1 MKIVF
6 VHDYSMIFSWALNL
20 DNMCI
25 KARNESMEEIPDM
38 FKKGSVMNFD
48 YTKEP
53 GRCLLDRNLSHE
65 GRPLMSVITPY
76 FNAGKYF
83 KQTFNCIMNQ
93 TFPWFEWIIVNDGST
108 EEESLNVLEELVTL
122 DDRIRMISQKN
133 EGLSSARNAGVKVST
148 TDIIVPLDADDLIGP
163 TYLEYLY
170 WALYFCPQ
178 ASWAYTDSCG
188 FAGDEYLWKR
198 PFSAMEM
205 RKENLLVCTA
215 AIRKKAIEAV
225 DGYYSGEKYF
235 NEDWHFWLRLL
246 SKGMYPVHTS
256 GYLFWY
262 RRSNSG
268 ILKQVESD
276 KKKRRKSL
284 SLIHEAAKNVDEGLK
299 AVEYPKDLLLNR
311 FYALKSSSWDRSV
324 FKERNKIRI
333 LMLIPW
339 MVMGGADIFNLDV
352 CARIDKE
359 KYEIGIITTQPSENS
374 WQQRFEEHVTDIFNL
389 PEFLDTANWAEFI
402 SYYIK
407 SREID
412 ILFLSNS
419 YYGYYLVPWLRKEFP
434 QLAIIDYVHME
445 EWYWR
450 NGGYARISGS
460 MGEILEKTYVCNGGT
475 RKVLIDDFGRGNE
488 SVETLYIGV
497 DQDKFSANKVEYG
510 KAKATLEIESGRP
523 MVLFPCRIHPQKRPF
538 LMLEI
543 AKKVKDEIPD
553 IAFAVVG
560 DGPQFEELK
569 TAIEREKLQKTIF
582 LAGRQTDMLP
592 WYKDCVLT
600 LICSLKEG
608 LALTAYESLSMGKPV
623 ITSDV
628 GGQKELVD
636 HTVGRVIPLMQ
647 DEESSLDARE
657 FDQQEVELYVGAIKE
672 ILADDVMYREM
683 CAACRD
689 RIVKHFS
696 SQIMIG
702 KLEKIFTHLAESE
715 NKERER
721 VSKDLRKYPHLIQEP
736 AILYGEIEA
745 FEGLFMNEE
754 TLNKS
759 ELVRLA
765 NSKWGR
771 RAIKLMFKLKIN
783 KLFK

>member
-1 MKIVF
+1 
-6 VHDYSMIFSWALNL
+6 
-20 DNMCI
+20 
-25 KARNESMEEIPDM
+25 
-38 FKKGSVMNFD
+38 MNFD

-65 GRPLMSVITPY
+65 GQPLMSIITPY
-76 FNAGKYF
+76 YNAGKYF
-83 KQTFNCIMNQ
+83 EQTFNCVMNQ

-108 EEESLNVLEELVTL
+108 EEYSLKVLEKLVPL
-122 DDRIRMISQKN
+122 DDRIRVVSQKN
-133 EGLSSARNAGVKVST
+133 EGLSSARNTGVREST
-148 TDIIVPLDADDLIGP
+148 TDIIVPLDADDLVGP
-163 TYLEYLY
+163 TFLEYLY
-170 WALYFCPQ
+170 WALYFTPQ

-188 FAGDEYLWKR
+188 FSGDEYLWKR
-198 PFSAMEM
+198 PFSAAEM
-205 RKENLLVCTA
+205 CKENLLVCTA
-215 AIRKKAIEAV
+215 AIRKKAIDSV

-276 KKKRRKSL
+276 KKKKEKSL
-284 SLIHEAAKNVDEGLK
+284 SLIHEAARNVDEGLQ
-299 AVEYPKDLLLNR
+299 AVEYPKDLTPNR
-311 FYALKSSSWDRSV
+311 YRPLKFSSWNRPV
-324 FKERNKIRI
+324 FKEHHKIRI

-339 MVMGGADIFNLDV
+339 MVMGGADLFNLDV
-352 CARIDKE
+352 CARLDKE
-359 KYEIGIITTQPSENS
+359 RFEIGIITTQPSENS
-374 WQQRFEEHVTDIFNL
+374 WQQRFEEHITDIFNL
-389 PEFLDTANWAEFI
+389 PEFLDMANWAEFI

-407 SREID
+407 SREVD

-434 QLAIIDYVHME
+434 RLAIIDYVHME

-460 MGEILEKTYVCNGGT
+460 LGEILEKTYVCNGGT
-475 RKVLIDDFGRGNE
+475 KKVLTDDFGRDKE
-488 SVETLYIGV
+488 MVETLYIGV
-497 DQDKFSANKVEYG
+497 DEDKFCADNVEYG
-510 KAKATLEIESGRP
+510 KAKAVLGIAPDRP

-538 LMLEI
+538 LLLEI
-543 AKKVKDEIPD
+543 AKAVKDVIPG

-560 DGPQFEELK
+560 DGPQFEEMK
-569 TAIEREKLQKTIF
+569 TAIAQEKLQETIF
-582 LAGRQTDMLP
+582 LAGRQADMLP
-592 WYKDCVLT
+592 WYKDSVLT

-647 DEESSLDARE
+647 DEESSLDSRE
-657 FDQQEVELYVGAIKE
+657 FPQQEVMLYAAAIKE
-672 ILADDVMYREM
+672 ILVDDARYGEM
-683 CAACRD
+683 STACRD
-689 RIVKHFS
+689 RIVKGFS
-696 SQIMIG
+696 SKIMIE
-702 KLEKIFTHLAESE
+702 KLEKIFTRLLESGYE
-715 NKERER
+715 ERER
-721 VSKDLRKYPHLIQEP
+721 VSKDLQKFPHLIEEP

-771 RAIKLMFKLKIN
+771 RAIKLMFKLKLN